1 MDLLKVSDNFENLLP
16 QPQPEDEG
24 RGYRFRLYRLCRVI
38 VFTMLFLVLTIW
50 GMFLKHPPNHFFNLK

>member
-1 MDLLKVSDNFENLLP
+1 MDLLKVSDNFENLLL

-38 VFTMLFLVLTIW
+38 VFTMLLLVLTIW
-50 GMFLKHPPNHFFNLK
+50 GMFFKTSSQPFF